1 MAQRLPGILSVMK
14 ILFDVMRLSR
24 MNVNAK
30 EFSLGRQSLKGMPV
44 WATARQTLTPCHL
57 AVVWRLLPHE

>member
-1 MAQRLPGILSVMK
+1 MAQSLPGILSVMK

-30 EFSLGRQSLKGMPV
+30 EFSLRPQPV
-44 WATARQTLTPCHL
+44 KL
-57 AVVWRLLPHE
+57 